1 MPVIPAALLAATF
14 AFALPSSSEGRPRQK
29 SVQSPTS
36 VRATKPVPKVRV
48 TARSKKPAARV
59 RGPVSTRK
67 SGSRALPAGSRVAR
81 KAPAPAAV
89 DVIHSI
95 EVVERPHFGPFLAVE
110 AYDYPRL
117 PCPPMDPVVTAELH
131 EPDSVQPETPTT
143 ETVADSSSLPPGLAR
158 LARRFG
164 SLFRPKSSAARVK
177 PQDVDL
183 ADLLSGGLQIP
194 VEGVDPARL
203 RDSFLEARG
212 RHAKHLAIDIGAPR
226 GTPILAT
233 ADGEILRLTRE
244 ARGGITIYQKDSTG
258 RYLFFYCHLS
268 RYAAGLETGQ
278 KVSRGEVI
286 GYVGSTGRV
295 IGGPHLHFSITRLPE
310 DDDNFREGL
319 AINPYLLFLA
329 GVP

>member
-1 MPVIPAALLAATF
+1 
-14 AFALPSSSEGRPRQK
+14 
-29 SVQSPTS
+29 
-36 VRATKPVPKVRV
+36 VRAKKATPKVRKK
-48 TARSKKPAARV
+48 ARSKKPSAASV
-59 RGPVSTRK
+59 RRAPSRR
-67 SGSRALPAGSRVAR
+67 SGKQATPARSRAVR
-81 KAPAPAAV
+81 KAPVDA
-89 DVIHSI
+89 DVIHS
-95 EVVERPHFGPFLAVE
+95 VEIAEGPEHHGPFLPRE

-117 PCPPMDPVVTAELH
+117 PCPPVDPVITAELH
-131 EPDSVQPETPTT
+131 EPDSVQPETPAT
-143 ETVADSSSLPPGLAR
+143 ESVAESSALPPRLAR
-158 LARRFG
+158 LARRVG
-164 SLFRPKSSAARVK
+164 ALFRPKSSAARVK

-194 VEGVDPARL
+194 VEGVDPGRL

-212 RHAKHLAIDIGAPR
+212 RHARHLAIDIGAPR

-233 ADGEILRLTRE
+233 ADGEILKLKRE
-244 ARGGITIYQKDSTG
+244 ARGGITVYQKDSTG
-258 RYLFFYCHLS
+258 RYLFFYGHLS
-268 RYAAGLETGQ
+268 RYAEGLEAGQ

-310 DDDNFREGL
+310 NDDNFREGL

>member
-1 MPVIPAALLAATF
+1 VPVIPAALLAATF
-14 AFALPSSSEGRPRQK
+14 AFTLPSSSEGRTRQK
-29 SVQSPTS
+29 SVRSSAS
-36 VRATKPVPKVRV
+36 VRAKKAAPKVRKK
-48 TARSKKPAARV
+48 TRSKKTAAATRRASSRRSGKALAPRSTPV
-59 RGPVSTRK
+59 RT
-67 SGSRALPAGSRVAR
+67 GSAD
-81 KAPAPAAV
+81 V
-89 DVIHSI
+89 DVIHS
-95 EVVERPHFGPFLAVE
+95 VEIAEGPQHHGPFLPRE
-110 AYDYPRL
+110 AFDYPRL
-117 PCPPMDPVVTAELH
+117 PCPPVDPVITAELH

-143 ETVADSSSLPPGLAR
+143 ETVAESSALPPRLAR
-158 LARRFG
+158 LARRVG

-194 VEGVDPARL
+194 VEGVDPGRL
-203 RDSFLEARG
+203 RDSFLESRG
-212 RHAKHLAIDIGAPR
+212 RHARHLAIDIGAPR

-233 ADGEILRLTRE
+233 ADGEILKLKRE

-268 RYAAGLETGQ
+268 RYAEGLEAGQ
-278 KVSRGEVI
+278 KVTRGEVI